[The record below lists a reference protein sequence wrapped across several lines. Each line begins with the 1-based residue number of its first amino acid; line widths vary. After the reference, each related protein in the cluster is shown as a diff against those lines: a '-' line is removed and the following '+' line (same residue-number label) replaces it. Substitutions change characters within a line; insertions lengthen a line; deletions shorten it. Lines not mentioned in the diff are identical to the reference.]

1 MQVHLIDGTYE
12 LFRQHFGMVMRHGDP
27 GPNDA
32 AIGVVNS
39 TLQLVQKG
47 ATHVGVASDHVIESF
62 RNDLYAGYKNGDGM
76 DPVLLAQIPVMEE
89 LCVAAGF
96 TTWAMVQWEADDALG
111 AAAKVAEADP
121 RVEQVR
127 IVTPDKDLG
136 QCVRGTRVVQYDRRK
151 DEVVDEDAVTAK
163 FGVPPSSIA
172 DYLALVGDSA
182 DGYPGLAGWGAKSA
196 AAVLSKFGTI
206 EAIPADAADWGL
218 PLRGADKLAR
228 TLREQMDDALLFK
241 VIATVAL
248 DVPVGTVDDWEWRG
262 PTPGFR
268 ALAESLGAPQLAD
281 RAEKLARKLAPPAG

>member
-76 DPVLLAQIPVMEE
+76 DPVLLAQIPVMEQ
-89 LCVAAGF
+89 LCESAGF
-96 TTWAMVQWEADDALG
+96 TTWAMVEWEADDALG

-151 DEVVDEDAVTAK
+151 DEVVDEEAVTAK

-228 TLREQMDDALLFK
+228 TLREQLDDALLFK

-248 DVPVGTVDDWEWRG
+248 DVPVGTVDDWRWRG

-268 ALAESLGAPQLAD
+268 ALAESLGASQLAD